1 MILLQKILPFVRV
14 KFDTNREM
22 TKKKNKLIKPR
33 DD

>member
-22 TKKKNKLIKPR
+22 TKKKKQI
-33 DD
+33 D